1 MRWTLKE
8 VKDQESVNHL
18 VQVLGID
25 PVLAQLLVDRG
36 ITTYE
41 QAKSFFRPSLD
52 ELHDPYLMKDMDK
65 AVKRIED
72 AIDRKENIM
81 VFGDYDVDGTTAV
94 ALVYSYLQ
102 SYYPQVDR
110 YIPDRYK
117 EGYGVSY
124 QGIDYAADNDIK
136 LIIALDCGIKSV
148 EHVEYA
154 KQKGVDFVI
163 GDHHLPG
170 NQIPDAVAVLDPKRS
185 DCSYPY
191 DELCGCG
198 VGFKLVQ
205 ALAANRN
212 QTIEDLMPYLDL
224 VVTAIGADIVPI
236 TGENRILAYFG
247 LEVLNSNP
255 RPGIKALLN
264 LYKQSSYTVSDIV
277 FKVAPKINAA
287 GRIQHGNY
295 AVDLLTR
302 FSMRE
307 AEETAEMIIAFNE
320 ERKVLDQNITE
331 EAKDQIIEN
340 REINNK
346 STVVFHQSW
355 HKGVI
360 GIVASRLIETYYR
373 PTVVFTASG
382 DVLAA
387 SARSVKNFD
396 LYAALEACSDEL
408 IQFGGHMYA
417 AGMTCKKE
425 NYLNFKAK
433 FEAIVADTIQERD
446 LIPEVEIDAIL
457 NFAEITPKFCRVL
470 KQFEPFGPENM
481 SPIFLTKNVYDTGY
495 ARGLGA
501 NQDHLKMYVRQR
513 GHLDKGFSAIGFSF
527 GKYLDEIQ
535 NRAFFDLVYSI
546 EENEWKGEISNQLQI
561 KDMQL
566 V

>member
-1 MRWTLKE
+1 MQ
-8 VKDQESVNHL
+8 QE
-18 VQVLGID
+18 
-25 PVLAQLLVDRG
+25 
-36 ITTYE
+36 
-41 QAKSFFRPSLD
+41 
-52 ELHDPYLMKDMDK
+52 
-65 AVKRIED
+65 
-72 AIDRKENIM
+72 
-81 VFGDYDVDGTTAV
+81 
-94 ALVYSYLQ
+94 
-102 SYYPQVDR
+102 
-110 YIPDRYK
+110 
-117 EGYGVSY
+117 
-124 QGIDYAADNDIK
+124 
-136 LIIALDCGIKSV
+136 
-148 EHVEYA
+148 
-154 KQKGVDFVI
+154 
-163 GDHHLPG
+163 
-170 NQIPDAVAVLDPKRS
+170 
-185 DCSYPY
+185 
-191 DELCGCG
+191 
-198 VGFKLVQ
+198 
-205 ALAANRN
+205 
-212 QTIEDLMPYLDL
+212 
-224 VVTAIGADIVPI
+224 
-236 TGENRILAYFG
+236 
-247 LEVLNSNP
+247 
-255 RPGIKALLN
+255 
-264 LYKQSSYTVSDIV
+264 
-277 FKVAPKINAA
+277 
-287 GRIQHGNY
+287 RIQHGNY

-481 SPIFLTKNVYDTGY
+481 SPVFLTKNVYDTGY

>member
-65 AVKRIED
+65 AVKRIEE

-170 NQIPDAVAVLDPKRS
+170 NKIPDAVAVLDPKRS

-287 GRIQHGNY
+287 GKNT
-295 AVDLLTR
+295 TR
-302 FSMRE
+302 QLCSRF
-307 AEETAEMIIAFNE
+307 TDAF
-320 ERKVLDQNITE
+320 
-331 EAKDQIIEN
+331 
-340 REINNK
+340 
-346 STVVFHQSW
+346 
-355 HKGVI
+355 
-360 GIVASRLIETYYR
+360 
-373 PTVVFTASG
+373 
-382 DVLAA
+382 
-387 SARSVKNFD
+387 
-396 LYAALEACSDEL
+396 
-408 IQFGGHMYA
+408 
-417 AGMTCKKE
+417 
-425 NYLNFKAK
+425 
-433 FEAIVADTIQERD
+433 
-446 LIPEVEIDAIL
+446 
-457 NFAEITPKFCRVL
+457 
-470 KQFEPFGPENM
+470 
-481 SPIFLTKNVYDTGY
+481 
-495 ARGLGA
+495 
-501 NQDHLKMYVRQR
+501 
-513 GHLDKGFSAIGFSF
+513 
-527 GKYLDEIQ
+527 LDERSRR
-535 NRAFFDLVYSI
+535 NC
-546 EENEWKGEISNQLQI
+546 
-561 KDMQL
+561 
-566 V
+566 